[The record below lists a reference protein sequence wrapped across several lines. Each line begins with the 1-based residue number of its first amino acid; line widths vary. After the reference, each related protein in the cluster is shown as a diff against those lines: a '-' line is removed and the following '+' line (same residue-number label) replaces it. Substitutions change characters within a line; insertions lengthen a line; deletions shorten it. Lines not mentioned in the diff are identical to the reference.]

1 MSDDPAAQ
9 FWTPRLAAQ
18 GSVPIARAFLEAYPR
33 LQLTASEALL
43 VLFLVAFKGAREH
56 ADTSLA
62 HLSRCLGVDAR
73 TVRSWA
79 SRLEGRGLLQ
89 RVLRRR
95 GYGRE
100 QTNLWDLSPL
110 FRALERFE
118 PRLEISGH
126 APPVRP

>member
-1 MSDDPAAQ
+1 MSNDPAAQ

-18 GSVPIARAFLEAYPR
+18 GTVPVARAFLEAYPR

-43 VLFLVAFKGAREH
+43 VLFLVAFKGHREH

-62 HLSRCLGVDAR
+62 HLSRSLGVDTR

-89 RVLRRR
+89 RVIRRQ
-95 GYGRE
+95 GHGRE
-100 QTNLWDLSPL
+100 QTNLWDLNPL
-110 FRALERFE
+110 FQALEKFE
-118 PRLEISGH
+118 PRHSLSGC
-126 APPVRP
+126 AS